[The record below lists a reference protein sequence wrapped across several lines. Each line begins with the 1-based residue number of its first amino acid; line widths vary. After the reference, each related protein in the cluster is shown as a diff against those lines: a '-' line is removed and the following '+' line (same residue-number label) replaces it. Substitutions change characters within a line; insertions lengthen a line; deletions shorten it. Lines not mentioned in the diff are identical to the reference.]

1 MVKPDKQA
9 GDDRR
14 CITRRGLLRAGFALG
29 GLGVCALAGNVVSAY
44 AVEEGDSV
52 RYAVGKEIRYT
63 GSAFTN
69 IMYCD
74 DAIAYCAWPRKY
86 TPAEGT
92 YAVEVARCRNTSG
105 SPDSEVGWTYEIAD
119 TMLRATMWF
128 GYGGPGFDPDVF
140 PPEPWDGGSWTDDK
154 YYVVTHLN
162 ESCYYLWDGGV
173 QAQWGVSQSFK
184 QWAER
189 WIYGPSSGHAPD
201 CMEQKMSTRA
211 GEIPG
216 WFKVY
221 AINQDQASTQAVI
234 FAAGEPTGEASLAKS
249 ALQQPWL

>member
-1 MVKPDKQA
+1 MLKPDKQA
-9 GDDRR
+9 GDDCR
-14 CITRRGLLRAGFALG
+14 CITRRGLLRAGLALG

-52 RYAVGKEIRYT
+52 RYTVDKEIRYT

-69 IMYCD
+69 LMHCD

-92 YAVEVARCRNTSG
+92 YAVEVARRRNTSG

-184 QWAER
+184 
-189 WIYGPSSGHAPD
+189 
-201 CMEQKMSTRA
+201 
-211 GEIPG
+211 
-216 WFKVY
+216 
-221 AINQDQASTQAVI
+221 
-234 FAAGEPTGEASLAKS
+234 
-249 ALQQPWL
+249 

>member
-1 MVKPDKQA
+1 MTNGKGA
-9 GDDRR
+9 GP
-14 CITRRGLLRAGFALG
+14 CITRRGLLRAGLALG

-52 RYAVGKEIRYT
+52 RYTVGKEIRYT
-63 GSAFTN
+63 GSAFTH

-140 PPEPWDGGSWTDDK
+140 PPEPWDGG
-154 YYVVTHLN
+154 
-162 ESCYYLWDGGV
+162 V

-221 AINQDQASTQAVI
+221 AINQDQASTQPVI
-234 FAAGEPTGEASLAKS
+234 FAAGEPTGEASLTKS
-249 ALQQPWL
+249 ASQQPWL